1 MRYTPQHKS
10 ITHKKIVNTASEL
23 FRDRSIGGVGVSDL
37 MNRAGLTH
45 GGFYAHFSS
54 KEALAAEAIKAA
66 FDEAWQRRKQVVGEA
81 EPGRKFLTAIQHY
94 LTTTHR
100 DNSAKGCIAA
110 ALASEVAHHPGP
122 IRDAMT
128 VGVKR
133 WIAGVEQMIA
143 EDRLD
148 VDAHTTIATMVGA
161 MVLSR
166 AMADPAVADRFI
178 SSVRETLLSLA
189 RRRVSAVVQQRS
201 KTSSKK
207 RAKRARS

>member
-10 ITHKKIVNTASEL
+10 ITHNKIVNTASEL

-45 GGFYAHFSS
+45 GGFYAHFTS

-66 FDEAWQRRKQVVGEA
+66 FDEAWQRRKQVVGDA
-81 EPGRKFLTAIQHY
+81 ASGRKFLTAIEHY

-128 VGVKR
+128 AGVKR
-133 WIAGVEQMIA
+133 WITGVEQMIA
-143 EDRLD
+143 EDGLD

-161 MVLSR
+161 LVLSR
-166 AMADPAVADRFI
+166 AMADPAVADKFI

-189 RRRVSAVVQQRS
+189 QQRPSPVQQRPKS
-201 KTSSKK
+201 PSRK
-207 RAKRARS
+207 RGRRARS

>member
-10 ITHKKIVNTASEL
+10 ITHNKIVNTASEL

-37 MNRAGLTH
+37 MNRVGLTH

-81 EPGRKFLTAIQHY
+81 APGRKYLTAIEHY
-94 LTTTHR
+94 LTTRHR

-128 VGVKR
+128 EGVKR
-133 WIAGVEQMIA
+133 WIAGVEQMVA
-143 EDRLD
+143 EDGLD

-166 AMADPAVADRFI
+166 AMADPAVADKFI
-178 SSVRETLLSLA
+178 SSVRQTLLSLPQQ
-189 RRRVSAVVQQRS
+189 RPSSGQQRS
-201 KTSSKK
+201 KSPSRK
-207 RAKRARS
+207 RATRARS